1 MIKKSSV
8 PLHWPKE
15 VYDYGQKTITDA
27 AVGGIDLRKG
37 CWIHCKWCN
46 MTLKTPA
53 FSLVMWKTHQQ
64 RRKHLLHEQKILNDS
79 SQPPFV
85 TCSSQASVHSSTS
98 SMPGT
103 PTSLLGLQS
112 SQEHESLMLVRR
124 DLHLNKQHQAR
135 YQRDVT
141 NVINAMTSLVSDQQ
155 GDLDTMQRQV
165 NDMTNEVEDLK
176 KQVEILRRKERQKQV
191 GAPQYEVIRPDSRTP
206 RRIPASHALS
216 VKTNGDYSKER
227 QLKNPQ
233 KVAKTKK
240 PKIRHSMTEMDL
252 FEKRFQLA

>member
-27 AVGGIDLRKG
+27 A
-37 CWIHCKWCN
+37 
-46 MTLKTPA
+46 
-53 FSLVMWKTHQQ
+53 
-64 RRKHLLHEQKILNDS
+64 
-79 SQPPFV
+79 
-85 TCSSQASVHSSTS
+85 
-98 SMPGT
+98 
-103 PTSLLGLQS
+103 
-112 SQEHESLMLVRR
+112 EHESLMLVRR

-165 NDMTNEVEDLK
+165 SDMTNEVEDLK

-191 GAPQYEVIRPDSRTP
+191 RAPQYEVIRPDSRTP